1 MVPLLRFPDPP
12 EAENGIAICGPMK
25 TMTIGKLSQCDL
37 VLEGEKVSPVH
48 AHVQLGN
55 DGYLT
60 VLDAGSDHGTFL
72 QRNKQWIR
80 IVKVDMGGRDRI
92 RCGDTEVELSQ
103 LVDLFGERVRVQL
116 RDSQSLRM
124 PAMLLERLAAK
135 EARVTIE
142 RPRRNPETGNIE
154 EDY

>member
-1 MVPLLRFPDPP
+1 
-12 EAENGIAICGPMK
+12 MK
-25 TMTIGKLSQCDL
+25 IRTVGSSNQCDL
-37 VLEGEKVSPVH
+37 VVEGETVSPIH
-48 AHVQLGN
+48 AQVQLGHE
-55 DGYLT
+55 GYLT

-80 IVKVDMGGRDRI
+80 VLK
-92 RCGDTEVELSQ
+92 VELGSGDSIRFGDNEVQ
-103 LVDLFGERVRVQL
+103 LNQLIDLFGERVRVQL

-124 PAMLLERLAAK
+124 PAIMAERLAAAK
-135 EARVTIE
+135 PRVTIE

>member
-1 MVPLLRFPDPP
+1 
-12 EAENGIAICGPMK
+12 MK
-25 TMTIGKLSQCDL
+25 TKTIGSWSQCDL
-37 VLEGEKVSPVH
+37 VVAGEKVSPIH
-48 AHVQLGN
+48 AHIQLGS

-72 QRNKQWIR
+72 QRNQQWIR
-80 IVKVDMGGRDRI
+80 IMKVELGSGDHI
-92 RCGDTEVELSQ
+92 RCGDTEVELTH

-116 RDSQSLRM
+116 RDSQALRM
-124 PAMLLERLAAK
+124 PALLAERLAA
-135 EARVTIE
+135 ETRVVIE

>member
-1 MVPLLRFPDPP
+1 
-12 EAENGIAICGPMK
+12 MK
-25 TMTIGKLSQCDL
+25 TKTIGSWSQCDL
-37 VLEGEKVSPVH
+37 VIEGEKVSPIH
-48 AHVQLGN
+48 AHIQLGG

-80 IVKVDMGGRDRI
+80 IMKVELGSGDRI
-92 RCGDTEVELSQ
+92 RCGETEVELTQ

-116 RDSQSLRM
+116 RDSQALRM
-124 PAMLLERLAAK
+124 PALLAERLAAA
-135 EARVTIE
+135 ETRVVIE

>member
-1 MVPLLRFPDPP
+1 VVHVQRIPDPS
-12 EAENGIAICGPMK
+12 EAGDGMMICRPMK
-25 TMTIGKLSQCDL
+25 TKTIGSLTQCDL
-37 VLEGEKVSPVH
+37 VVEGDKVSPVH
-48 AHVQLGN
+48 AHVQLGA

-80 IVKVDMGGRDRI
+80 IMKADLGSRDRI
-92 RCGDTEVELSQ
+92 RCGETEIELSQ

-116 RDSQSLRM
+116 RDNQSLRM

-135 EARVTIE
+135 EARMAIE

>member
-1 MVPLLRFPDPP
+1 
-12 EAENGIAICGPMK
+12 
-25 TMTIGKLSQCDL
+25 
-37 VLEGEKVSPVH
+37 VSPIH

-72 QRNKQWIR
+72 QRNNQWIR
-80 IVKVDMGGRDRI
+80 IMKVELGSRDRI
-92 RCGDTEVELSQ
+92 RCGETEVELSR

-116 RDSQSLRM
+116 RDSGSLRM
-124 PAMLLERLAAK
+124 PALLMERLAAVK
-135 EARVTIE
+135 TRVTIE

>member
-1 MVPLLRFPDPP
+1 
-12 EAENGIAICGPMK
+12 MK
-25 TMTIGKLSQCDL
+25 TMTIGSSNQCDL
-37 VLEGEKVSPVH
+37 VVGGENVSSIH
-48 AHVQLGN
+48 AQVQLGH

-80 IVKVDMGGRDRI
+80 VLKVELGSRDRI
-92 RCGDTEVELSQ
+92 RCGETEVELNQ

-124 PAMLLERLAAK
+124 PAIMAERLAAAK
-135 EARVTIE
+135 PRVTIE

>member
-1 MVPLLRFPDPP
+1 
-12 EAENGIAICGPMK
+12 MK
-25 TMTIGKLSQCDL
+25 TKTIGSWNQCDL
-37 VLEGEKVSPVH
+37 VVEGDKVSPIH
-48 AHVQLGN
+48 AQVQLVH

-80 IVKVDMGGRDRI
+80 ILKVELGSGDRI
-92 RCGDTEVELSQ
+92 RCGETEVELSQ

-116 RDSQSLRM
+116 RNSQALRM
-124 PAMLLERLAAK
+124 PAIMAERLAAK
-135 EARVTIE
+135 ERRVMIE

-154 EDY
+154 EDD

>member
-1 MVPLLRFPDPP
+1 
-12 EAENGIAICGPMK
+12 MK
-25 TMTIGKLSQCDL
+25 IRTIGSSNHCDL
-37 VLEGEKVSPVH
+37 VVEGEKVSPIH
-48 AHVQLGN
+48 AQVQLGH

-80 IVKVDMGGRDRI
+80 VLK
-92 RCGDTEVELSQ
+92 VELGSDDCIRFGENEVQ
-103 LVDLFGERVRVQL
+103 LNQLIDLFGERVRVQL

-124 PAMLLERLAAK
+124 PAIMAERLAAAK
-135 EARVTIE
+135 PRVTIE

>member
-1 MVPLLRFPDPP
+1 
-12 EAENGIAICGPMK
+12 MK
-25 TMTIGKLSQCDL
+25 TRSIGNSDQCDL
-37 VLEGEKVSPVH
+37 VIEGEKVSPIH
-48 AHVQLGN
+48 AQVQLGQ

-80 IVKVDMGGRDRI
+80 VLKVELGSRDRI
-92 RCGDTEVELSQ
+92 RCGETEVELNQ

-116 RDSQSLRM
+116 RDSGDLRM
-124 PAMLLERLAAK
+124 PAIMAERLAAAK
-135 EARVTIE
+135 TRVTIE

-154 EDY
+154 EEY

>member
-1 MVPLLRFPDPP
+1 
-12 EAENGIAICGPMK
+12 MK
-25 TMTIGKLSQCDL
+25 TMTIGSWGRCDL
-37 VLEGEKVSPVH
+37 VVEGQTVSPIH

-72 QRNKQWIR
+72 QRNNQWIR
-80 IVKVDMGGRDRI
+80 IMKVELGSRDRI
-92 RCGDTEVELSQ
+92 RCGETEVELSR

-116 RDSQSLRM
+116 RDSGSLRM
-124 PAMLLERLAAK
+124 PALLMERLAAVK
-135 EARVTIE
+135 TRVTIE

>member
-1 MVPLLRFPDPP
+1 
-12 EAENGIAICGPMK
+12 MK
-25 TMTIGKLSQCDL
+25 TRSIGSSNQCDL
-37 VLEGEKVSPVH
+37 VVEGETVSPIH
-48 AHVQLGN
+48 AQVQLGQ

-80 IVKVDMGGRDRI
+80 VLKVELGSRDRI
-92 RCGDTEVELSQ
+92 RCGETEVDLNQ

-116 RDSQSLRM
+116 RDSQNLRM
-124 PAMLLERLAAK
+124 PAIMAERLAAAK
-135 EARVTIE
+135 TRVTIE

-154 EDY
+154 EEY